1 MELNKNRIPS
11 LELRHNGEKVSFAFR
26 TMEEIHA
33 HMGEIKDVP
42 HRHDYYTILWASN
55 ACGDHFIDYKQHLI
69 RPNTIFFVNPGQ
81 VHQVITFGNPEGYV
95 IMFTREYLN
104 QNMISEDFL
113 TNLGLFSESADTPP
127 LIINDES
134 DQNLR
139 SIVQNIESA
148 FRRKE
153 SFWQEQLSSY
163 LKLLLIECNKLA
175 PQMNNDNPQRFQAS
189 RNILKNFKSTI
200 EVKFKEWH
208 KVSYYAEELNIS
220 PDYLNSVV
228 KTSIG
233 KTAKEFIQNRLV
245 LEAKRLGVHTQ
256 LSTKEIAFDLGFE
269 DPSHFSKF
277 FKNCEG
283 SSFSEFRKSVE
294 ESIIV

>member
-1 MELNKNRIPS
+1 MELNNQNIPS

-33 HMGEIKDVP
+33 NMGDIKDVP
-42 HRHDYYTILWASN
+42 HRHDYYTVLWASN
-55 ACGDHFIDYKQHLI
+55 ACGDHYIDYEQHLI

-81 VHQVITFGNPEGYV
+81 VHQVISFGKPEGYV
-95 IMFTREYLN
+95 IMFTREYLH
-104 QNMISEDFL
+104 QYMISEDFL

-127 LIINDES
+127 LLINEGNS
-134 DQNLR
+134 RNLR
-139 SIVQNIESA
+139 EIVQNIKSVFKA
-148 FRRKE
+148 KDP
-153 SFWQEQLSSY
+153 FWQEQLSSY
-163 LKLLLIECNKLA
+163 LKLFLIECNKLA
-175 PQMNNDNPQRFQAS
+175 PQMNNDNPQRYQAS
-189 RNILKNFKSTI
+189 RSILKNFKLLI
-200 EVKFKEWH
+200 ENNFSNWH
-208 KVSYYAEELNIS
+208 KVTFYAEELNIS

-277 FKNCEG
+277 FKNFEG
-283 SSFSEFRKSVE
+283 TSFSEFRKSVE
-294 ESIIV
+294 ESIVV